1 MSGFGNQVRPQEVD
15 DGHLVVDFRPLG
27 VNFGLFIILQ
37 MIYRENLIREFTHKN
52 LCVSR
57 GIWVNFLC
65 LLFECLSKINP
76 INELRIGHRE
86 CFLGLLKSNFGLWDS
101 ILSICAAILGISK
114 LLLSPWESVLGL
126 CESIFLPLGVVYFCL
141 WGLVL
146 GFWEAILS
154 LWG

>member
-37 MIYRENLIREFTHKN
+37 MIYRGNLIREFTHKN

-65 LLFECLSKINP
+65 LLFECLSKINS
-76 INELRIGHRE
+76 NNDSRLGHWE
-86 CFLGLLKSNFGLWDS
+86 SILSLLKSSFGFWDL
-101 ILSICAAILGISK
+101 ILSICAAILGISE
-114 LLLSPWESVLGL
+114 LLLSLWASVLGL
-126 CESIFLPLGVVYFCL
+126 
-141 WGLVL
+141 W
-146 GFWEAILS
+146 
-154 LWG
+154 

>member
-37 MIYRENLIREFTHKN
+37 MIYRANLIREFTHKN

-65 LLFECLSKINP
+65 LLFECLSKINSN
-76 INELRIGHRE
+76 NESRLGHWE
-86 CFLGLLKSNFGLWDS
+86 SILGLLKSNFGFWDS
-101 ILSICAAILGISK
+101 ILSICAAILGISE
-114 LLLSPWESVLGL
+114 LLLSLWASVLGL
-126 CESIFLPLGVVYFCL
+126 
-141 WGLVL
+141 W
-146 GFWEAILS
+146 
-154 LWG
+154 